1 MIQCLIY
8 AKDIFDCF
16 ETRSLRIKARSPKTK
31 DESRKCVFNN
41 GLTIG
46 ENLSSDYFVP
56 KDPERYHPAEKGI
69 PITFKY
75 LRNNG
80 RIPKHRKPNT
90 GFSNHFPIHGTIIVL
105 P

>member
-1 MIQCLIY
+1 MIVSIVS
-8 AKDIFDCF
+8 KN
-16 ETRSLRIKARSPKTK
+16 KN
-31 DESRKCVFNN
+31 ESRKCVFNN

-75 LRNNG
+75 LRNNVASQN
-80 RIPKHRKPNT
+80 IENQILV
-90 GFSNHFPIHGTIIVL
+90 SVNHFPIHDTIIVL